1 MSAEIHDSTT
11 HEVTPDAAREELEHL
26 LDDPRF
32 RVTTR
37 QREILRYLAERRFAG
52 CEESVKAYSIALDV
66 LGRPSGF
73 DAANDPIVRI
83 EISRLRAGL
92 HAFYEAFG
100 SDHAVS
106 IHIPKGTYLA
116 CFSQMLPEHEP
127 DDPAEGVAC
136 ATMGH
141 DAENHDLQP
150 AHPSLKHRLLRVKV
164 LAPLLLVSAAAGV
177 CIMLAANL
185 IAVEPAISRRP
196 TVYVSMQAA
205 EDGLQGEASVT
216 RDMLLTALTAFQT
229 LTVARINDTEFRPL
243 DAASRVYDLDLKYY
257 GDEDDRTVWWQVV
270 DKASGDLLKA
280 GLQKFDRTGKS
291 DRAVREELVD
301 ELARRLAS
309 PRGVISTVE
318 MRSASETTI
327 GNACV
332 LRAEYSLDEGGSE
345 LVTKARAC
353 LERTLSYAPDDPDA
367 LALMARSLLYTPDV
381 DNKMRGKAMD
391 YARRAVSIAPLSDR
405 AQVALMIA
413 HFAQGRTE
421 LAHQAGNRAAA
432 LNSHNPDTMAKLG
445 IVLYAAGYRDAA
457 IAMAQDAG
465 RGMETVPR
473 DALLVLAL
481 NAYNQRRFS
490 EASLLAEQINRP
502 SFIVRALQVAALG
515 QLNSAEAKVRLADFR
530 SKYADFERRFH
541 PQLLSTHLDDRL
553 SSELETGLTKAGASF
568 DFQNVGSIR

>member
-1 MSAEIHDSTT
+1 MSAELHDLMAD
-11 HEVTPDAAREELEHL
+11 EVTLDVAREELERL
-26 LDDPRF
+26 LEDTRF
-32 RVTTR
+32 RVTAR
-37 QREILRYLAERRFAG
+37 QREILRYLADRRFAG

-100 SDHAVS
+100 GDRAVS

-116 CFSQMLPEHEP
+116 CFSKALPEHEP
-127 DDPAEGVAC
+127 DDIADDTAC
-136 ATMGH
+136 AVAGL
-141 DAENHDLQP
+141 DDENHDLQP
-150 AHPSLKHRLLRVKV
+150 VPLLKKGRTLRMTL
-164 LAPLLLVSAAAGV
+164 LAPVLLVSAAASAF
-177 CIMLAANL
+177 ITIAANL
-185 IAVEPAISRRP
+185 ITDEPTLSRRP

-205 EDGLQGEASVT
+205 EDDLQGEASVT

-229 LTVARINDTEFRPL
+229 LTVARINDTEFRPS
-243 DAASRVYDLDLKYY
+243 DPASRIYDLDLKYY
-257 GDEDDRTVWWQVV
+257 GDEDDKTVWWQVV
-270 DKASGDLLKA
+270 EKASGDVLKS
-280 GLQKFDRTGKS
+280 GLQRFDRSGKS

-318 MRSASETTI
+318 MRSASESTI

-332 LRAEYSLDEGGSE
+332 LRAEYSLDEGGSD
-345 LVTKARAC
+345 LVAKARAC

-367 LALMARSLLYTPDV
+367 LALMARSLLFTPDV
-381 DNKMRGKAMD
+381 DDRTREMAMD

-421 LAHQAGNRAAA
+421 LAIQAGNRAAG
-432 LNSHNPDTMAKLG
+432 LNSHNPDTIAKLA

-457 IAMAQDAG
+457 VAMAQDAG

-481 NAYNQRRFS
+481 NAYNQGRFS
-490 EASLLAEQINRP
+490 EASLLSEQINRP
-502 SFIVRALQVAALG
+502 SFIVRALQIAALG
-515 QLNSAEAKVRLADFR
+515 QLNSAEAKVRLVDFR
-530 SKYADFERRFH
+530 SKYGDFERRFH
-541 PQLLSTHLDDRL
+541 PRLLSTHLDDRL
-553 SSELETGLTKAGASF
+553 SSELESGLTKAGASF